1 MLSAYI
7 DKVLTYPKTVLLLIA
22 LGTFIAFWGLTKVDV
37 NSKFEIAPAL
47 KDVKKLSEFV
57 KIIK

>member
-1 MLSAYI
+1 LSGGIGLEENAAL
-7 DKVLTYPKTVLLLIA
+7 KELLKTDLPIYA
-22 LGTFIAFWGLTKVDV
+22 VDV

-57 KIIK
+57 KIIQ